1 MGKPR
6 NSDGTIRRA
15 NRPKQV
21 TNRSLVAR
29 WVEAESLRLKVM
41 GMGYLA
47 IADHIVRVARGGE
60 KPMVPLPEG
69 TVLPPDYRISMQA
82 VHRAC
87 RRATLRL
94 PNTEAA
100 ESRKV
105 DTERLEG
112 LLLALQPG
120 IRNGDPRSVE
130 VAVKVLMHMAELN
143 GYIVQTKISGGG
155 AQVNVLIEQQAA
167 QAQADAELDRLTIP
181 ELREYRRL
189 EAKARGLPEAIE
201 GSAVKVT
208 DPNDSG
214 TEAADSA
221 PVKRKDDGSQD

>member
-1 MGKPR
+1 MSKPR

-15 NRPKQV
+15 NKPKQV

-41 GMGYLA
+41 GMSYQA
-47 IADHIVRVARGGE
+47 IADHIRRVAQSRE
-60 KPMVPLPEG
+60 RPMVPIAEGMALPQ
-69 TVLPPDYRISMQA
+69 DYRISMQA

-87 RRATLRL
+87 TRAILRV
-94 PNTEAA
+94 PSVEATEL
-100 ESRKV
+100 RKV
-105 DTERLEG
+105 DTERLEE

-130 VAVKVLMHMAELN
+130 VAVKVLIHKAELN
-143 GYIVQTKISGGG
+143 GYLVQTKIGTSG

-167 QAQADAELDRLTIP
+167 QAQVDAELDRLTVE

-189 EAKARGLPEAIE
+189 EAKARGLPEVIE
-201 GSAVKVT
+201 VAAVKVGDANDAKT
-208 DPNDSG
+208 DP
-214 TEAADSA
+214 ADDA
-221 PVKRKDDGSQD
+221 LVERKDDGFQN